1 MTEPTDIPPAPHG
14 VTLPDVEAARERL
27 SPHLPPTRMARSA
40 RLSAQWGCEVWFKYE
55 NLHETGSFKER
66 GALNRLLQMD
76 AASRARGVISAS
88 AGNHGRALAHHAQR
102 LGIPCTVVMPLN
114 SPLVKVQN
122 TRASGA
128 RVVLHGGSF
137 DEAAARAREVCAA
150 EGLTYVHGFDDPAI
164 IAGQGTCALEMLEV
178 VPDLDCVVVAVG
190 GGGLI
195 AGIAMVLKQ
204 SRPGIRVVGVQFEGI
219 PSMMRALAQG
229 HPVTVAPHRT
239 IADGIAVRQVG
250 ELCLHLV
257 EDHVDEMVTVGE
269 PEIANAIL
277 LMLERDKTV
286 VEGAGAVG
294 VAAMH
299 NGLIRGVEGKKV
311 CVVLGGG
318 NIDVNVLARVIE
330 KGLVKDGRLV
340 RLRVVVPDYP
350 GQLARIL
357 DIVAEARANILEVNH
372 ARAFS
377 PAQVG
382 ETMIDITLETH
393 GEEHIA
399 AIQAELEAHGTRT
412 ERCS

>member
-1 MTEPTDIPPAPHG
+1 MTSPTDIPPAPHG
-14 VTLPDVEAARERL
+14 VTLADVEAARERL
-27 SPHLPPTRMARSA
+27 RPHLPPTRMARSA

-76 AASRARGVISAS
+76 ESSRARGVISAS

-128 RVVLHGGSF
+128 RVELHGGSF
-137 DEAAARAREVCAA
+137 DEAAARARELCAA
-150 EGLTYVHGFDDPAI
+150 EGLTYVHGFDDAAI

-195 AGIAMVLKQ
+195 AGIATVLKQ

-219 PSMMRALAQG
+219 PSMMQALAEG

-257 EDHVDEMVTVGE
+257 EDHVDEIVTVGE

-299 NGLIRGVEGKKV
+299 NGLIRGVAGRKV

-382 ETMIDITLETH
+382 ETMIDITLETR

-399 AIQAELEAHGTRT
+399 AIQEELAAHGTRT